1 MKDSGVT
8 SPPNLHPTFSLLTL
22 LLYNLLFHLAVLFTG
37 VQMMDFTVH
46 LFWVNFHLP
55 VILHPS
61 SSVSQLR
68 HTEEEDALWLSAELA
83 NGRPQ

>member
-1 MKDSGVT
+1 VILIMKDSGVT

-61 SSVSQLR
+61 SSVSQGAETHGGGGCSL
-68 HTEEEDALWLSAELA
+68 ALS
-83 NGRPQ
+83 